1 MKDLEVELE
10 TTRESCKQGME
21 QTVLKEKERFTQI
34 QWDMEELRKQCM
46 EMESLLNSMKVCASL
61 KFISFA
67 FNDRF
72 FYLCLALQDEKEH
85 IETTNESLV
94 QENEMLLQ
102 QMDELRDKFENLRK
116 EHEELEVKSKAEL
129 KVLVKEVKT
138 LRTTQSELRVELSRT
153 MKEKLEMEVN

>member
-1 MKDLEVELE
+1 MLL
-10 TTRESCKQGME
+10 
-21 QTVLKEKERFTQI
+21 L
-34 QWDMEELRKQCM
+34 
-46 EMESLLNSMKVCASL
+46 SLFHLHST
-61 KFISFA
+61 I
-67 FNDRF
+67 DF

-85 IETTNESLV
+85 IE
-94 QENEMLLQ
+94 
-102 QMDELRDKFENLRK
+102 MDELRDKFENLRK